1 MSAYMKF
8 SGVVI
13 VGMILCIISGCSSL
27 MVYNERA
34 ISLDDVINLSK
45 AKVSSDAII
54 GHIDATHSRFK
65 LSSDDIV
72 RLKNEGVAD
81 DVIEY
86 MIETDMTPER
96 YRRDYSYSP
105 YDYWEH
111 YFNSYYYPIY
121 DYYYNPFSDYYY
133 NYPYSYYN
141 YPLYDYNFGGFPYYR
156 SPYVVRRRPGLVGRF
171 YEYYPSVPLYERDAF
186 PGDRFRR
193 PEAEENDKSGRNN
206 NR

>member
-1 MSAYMKF
+1 MSAYMRF
-8 SGVVI
+8 SGVLI
-13 VGMILCIISGCSSL
+13 VGMVLLIISGCTSL

-45 AKVSSDAII
+45 ADAGSDVII
-54 GHIDATHSRFK
+54 SHIDATHSRFR
-65 LSSDDIV
+65 LSPDDIV
-72 RLKNEGVAD
+72 RLKNEGVTD

-86 MIETDMTPER
+86 MIETEMTPER
-96 YRRDYSYSP
+96 YSRDYSYSP
-105 YDYWEH
+105 YDYQEH

-141 YPLYDYNFGGFPYYR
+141 YPVYDYNFGGSPYYR

-171 YEYYPSVPLYERDAF
+171 YEYYPSVPLYERDSF

-193 PEAEENDKSGRNN
+193 PEAEEYDESDRNN